1 MRKFLLMVAT
11 VFVLVAGSYGVLTT
25 RVVNACA
32 CSCAI
37 EGSECGCGSRCS
49 GCGFGEGMIKA
60 AECCRQARLVT
71 PCTPQNT

>member
-37 EGSECGCGSRCS
+37 EGAECGCGSILS
-49 GCGFGEGMIKA
+49 TVI
-60 AECCRQARLVT
+60 
-71 PCTPQNT
+71 N